1 MAARVKPVIS
11 ASLPGEFFAGEM
23 AEVDGSVGNE
33 GLETYKFGASLALRR
48 VRSASRTHL
57 SRFLCRKSLHR
68 RALQPHFMLPNPEGV
83 GYLHQKLRGPSRWVP
98 QGGKWGNK
106 CRGLPR
112 LLQPRTHRSGF
123 SGLWDW
129 GVELTICSKS
139 RPIIKRVCAPPGELL
154 AAEMA
159 DADGDVG
166 NQGLVK
172 RVAFR
177 SIGHIPSISS
187 SERPH
192 RRCHCNFHLSVP

>member
-1 MAARVKPVIS
+1 MGQQVSGFAPIASAA
-11 ASLPGEFFAGEM
+11 
-23 AEVDGSVGNE
+23 N
-33 GLETYKFGASLALRR
+33 
-48 VRSASRTHL
+48 
-57 SRFLCRKSLHR
+57 
-68 RALQPHFMLPNPEGV
+68 
-83 GYLHQKLRGPSRWVP
+83 
-98 QGGKWGNK
+98 
-106 CRGLPR
+106 
-112 LLQPRTHRSGF
+112 HRSGF

-192 RRCHCNFHLSVP
+192 RRCLAISISQCLRSGFTGWPDAACRSYSSYGPHGVVPPRRDNAQECRALRLNTGIFQPATCIFWGYVGEGLGFRALGFRSCQRPSN